1 MILSKDSF
9 SEIETWLA
17 TKLTENNKNFYFVRT
32 FMDNTLEE
40 EEFDK
45 NIKIK
50 ERDEN
55 GRLTKEMQRF
65 MEETRDYYRQSLE
78 FSNNDKVPVYL
89 ISSHYLERFEFLKL
103 LADLTNNFPAHGVKT
118 P

>member
-9 SEIETWLA
+9 TEIETWLA

-45 NIKIK
+45 DIKIK

-55 GRLTKEMQRF
+55 GKLTKEMKKF
-65 MEETRDYYRQSLE
+65 MEETRDYYKQSLE
-78 FSNNDKVPVYL
+78 FSNNDKVPLYL
-89 ISSHYLERFEFLKL
+89 ISSHYPERFEFLKL
-103 LADLTNNFPAHGVKT
+103 LSDLTNNFPAYGVET